1 MALSKT
7 LFHQHHF
14 APYRPDVMLQRV
26 KRRNAGTRI
35 QPRHDRPHRMSKYVV
50 FARHRQSRLELKQ
63 TIEIL
68 SGYLYYPGPLQTA
81 IKG

>member
-14 APYRPDVMLQRV
+14 APYRPNVMLQRV

-35 QPRHDRPHRMSKYVV
+35 QPRLIDPIACRNTSFSPDTSS
-50 FARHRQSRLELKQ
+50 QGSN
-63 TIEIL
+63 
-68 SGYLYYPGPLQTA
+68 
-81 IKG
+81 